1 MVTSCECLHAIASY
15 VGVKSLSSKFW
26 LQCLHRIIEAY
37 YNSYFSCRKDC
48 NIDEKSLIS
57 IVDELF
63 AKKLISIIEIIRRL
77 FLMLIYSHQNKRYL
91 NIRQIIVLLFA
102 VFLVRSGAAQENP
115 YDYAIGAAISRSDRF
130 ETRARYERTA
140 DSLSDYMRLFSG
152 ALLDYNFN
160 NPAGAVEKI
169 QYMYDEY
176 NAQMGSNFFS
186 LFWMMSDNL
195 AKLGHFK
202 TAHDI
207 CTSLLAQGRDY
218 MD

>member
-1 MVTSCECLHAIASY
+1 
-15 VGVKSLSSKFW
+15 
-26 LQCLHRIIEAY
+26 
-37 YNSYFSCRKDC
+37 
-48 NIDEKSLIS
+48 
-57 IVDELF
+57 
-63 AKKLISIIEIIRRL
+63 
-77 FLMLIYSHQNKRYL
+77 MLIYSHQNKRYL

-115 YDYAIGAAISRSDRF
+115 YDYAIGAAISRRDRF
-130 ETRARYERTA
+130 ETRARYERTVG
-140 DSLSDYMRLFSG
+140 SLSDYMRLFSG

-169 QYMYDEY
+169 QHMYDEY